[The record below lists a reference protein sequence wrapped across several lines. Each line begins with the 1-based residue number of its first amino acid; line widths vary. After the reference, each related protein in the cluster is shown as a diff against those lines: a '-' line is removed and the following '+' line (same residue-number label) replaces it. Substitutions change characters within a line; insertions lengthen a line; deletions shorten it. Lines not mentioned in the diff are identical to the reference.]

1 MPVRLAT
8 GWKCG
13 WFLNN
18 WVITCPDR
26 TFTGMNSV
34 GLPTG
39 WALYDRADGRFEY
52 GVPFLAAFCRL
63 FTAVAADAL

>member
-1 MPVRLAT
+1 
-8 GWKCG
+8 
-13 WFLNN
+13 
-18 WVITCPDR
+18 
-26 TFTGMNSV
+26 MNSV

-52 GVPFLAAFCRL
+52 GVPFLAAFCWL